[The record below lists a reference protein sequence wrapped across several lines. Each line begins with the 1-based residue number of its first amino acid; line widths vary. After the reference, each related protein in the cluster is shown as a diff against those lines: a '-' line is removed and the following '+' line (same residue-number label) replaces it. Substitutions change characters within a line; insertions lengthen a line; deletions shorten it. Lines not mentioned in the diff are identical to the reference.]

1 LLLAGGLVAGS
12 AADLR
17 AGTLATEVDGVR
29 VDLASRPEQPG
40 TARQTEYSVRLSDA
54 AGTPIAGARV
64 TLGGRM
70 ADGMTVLAP
79 LRPGREPGLYR
90 GRVLFT
96 MKGPWELTLRI
107 AAQGRRF
114 ELPLIERVGR

>member
-1 LLLAGGLVAGS
+1 MAGS
-12 AADLR
+12 PADLR

-40 TARQTEYSVRLSDA
+40 TARQTEYRVRLSDA
-54 AGTPIAGARV
+54 AGAPIADARV

-96 MKGPWELTLRI
+96 MEGPWELTLLI

-114 ELPLIERVGR
+114 ELRLIERVGR

>member
-1 LLLAGGLVAGS
+1 MAGYPAE
-12 AADLR
+12 LR
-17 AGTLATEVDGVR
+17 AGNLATEVHGVR
-29 VDLASRPEQPG
+29 VELASRPEQPS
-40 TARQTEYSVRLSDA
+40 TVRETEYSVRLSDA
-54 AGTPIAGARV
+54 AGTPIGGATV

-96 MKGPWELTLRI
+96 MEGPWELMLRI
-107 AAQGRRF
+107 AAQGKRF
-114 ELPLIERVGR
+114 ELSLIERVER